1 MRYGDLIAFEPIDS
15 VKVLTEA
22 DDADL
27 AKRDVET
34 FVISPQMR
42 RMLGEQLLSHLR
54 LDGSIDTKGILV
66 VANYGTGKT
75 HLMATISAV
84 LERAELR
91 SSLTDARIDE
101 EIEPIAG
108 RFRVIRAEIGA
119 TTMGLRDIVCR
130 ELERG
135 LSGSASSSASPPSR
149 RCPTP

>member
-42 RMLGEQLLSHLR
+42 RMLGEQLLAHLR
-54 LDGSIDTKGILV
+54 LDGSVDTKGVLV

-91 SSLTDARIDE
+91 SFLTDARVVE

-119 TTMGLRDIVCR
+119 TKMGATRHRVPR
-130 ELERG
+130 
-135 LSGSASSSASPPSR
+135 A
-149 RCPTP
+149 